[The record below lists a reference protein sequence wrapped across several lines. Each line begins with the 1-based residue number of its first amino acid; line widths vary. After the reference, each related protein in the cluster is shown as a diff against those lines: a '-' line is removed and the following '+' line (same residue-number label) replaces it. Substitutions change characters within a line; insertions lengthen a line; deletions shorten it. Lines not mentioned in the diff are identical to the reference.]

1 MQVLLTHQ
9 PAIGAPRQVANILTR
24 DQEDRRP
31 LDAAL
36 MTQQWPA
43 VRLLIAA
50 GALQACPELGDAQ
63 WILQNRMSRDQLGT
77 YWQMVVRPTVNPQAF
92 HW

>member
-1 MQVLLTHQ
+1 MLLTHQ
-9 PAIGAPRQVANILTR
+9 PANGTPRQVANILTR

-36 MTQQWPA
+36 ITQQWPA

-50 GALQACPELGDAQ
+50 GALQACLELGDAQ
-63 WILQNRMSRDQLGT
+63 RILQRRMSRDQFGT
-77 YWQMVVRPTVNPQAF
+77 YWQLVVRPTVNPQAF
-92 HW
+92 H